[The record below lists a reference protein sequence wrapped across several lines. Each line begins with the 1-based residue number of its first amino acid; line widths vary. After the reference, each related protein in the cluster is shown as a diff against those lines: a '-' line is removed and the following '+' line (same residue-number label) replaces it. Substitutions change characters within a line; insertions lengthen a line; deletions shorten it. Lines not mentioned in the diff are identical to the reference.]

1 MLSSIL
7 LQAQD
12 LEKERDFP
20 EDGLEDTAQ
29 KEELVLGLWF
39 GICLIAVYIYIY
51 VYVYVYTHIYIVSL
65 SFMYVCVHV
74 GRQGNR

>member
-51 VYVYVYTHIYIVSL
+51 MYTHIHIVSL
-65 SFMYVCVHV
+65 SFVYVCVHV